1 MSRSVRQD
9 YEGLRETQAQAQE
22 PAAPGPCPAEQSIM
36 QALYEVEL
44 AWGSGRFA
52 LGRLKGILTSAEKCQ
67 GGHQ

>member
-9 YEGLRETQAQAQE
+9 YEGGRGTQSRAQE
-22 PAAPGPCPAEQSIM
+22 PATPAPCPAEQRIM

-44 AWGSGRFA
+44 AWGSGRFD

-67 GGHQ
+67 GHA